1 MVLLP
6 GLAVLLGAAALSDQV
21 VSRPEGLLLIAAY
34 AIYLGVVLRQRRVAE
49 QRGIEIA
56 REAREGPGLP
66 PLPLLLVGLGMVYV
80 GANVLVDGGVRILE
94 RTSLAAGFVGSALIG
109 TLASLDEVLLEVL
122 PVVRGTPELATGNLL
137 GTVAAFPTAVLGLA
151 ALVRPLTI
159 DASAGLALLA
169 AAALYAV
176 VAVAFLL
183 RGEISRPAALLL
195 LIVYVAWLVYTATL

>member
-1 MVLLP
+1 
-6 GLAVLLGAAALSDQV
+6 
-21 VSRPEGLLLIAAY
+21 VSRFEGLLLILL
-34 AIYLGVVLRQRRVAE
+34 YLGYVSAVVADGRALRQRVGELEHEATE
-49 QRGIEIA
+49 VSGGAA
-56 REAREGPGLP
+56 RAATLTVVGLASVYGGAW
-66 PLPLLLVGLGMVYV
+66 LLVE
-80 GANVLVDGGVRILE
+80 GGVRILS
-94 RTSLAAGFVGSALIG
+94 RTGLAAGFVGAAIVG